1 MKYRID
7 IWHSGNIIASHESD
21 DLKELADW
29 YKENWFDDYERGLC
43 ALDIYEQRKDIPF
56 EEALELGFY

>member
-7 IWHSGNIIASHESD
+7 VWQYGNIVESYEGD
-21 DLKELADW
+21 DLTELVDW
-29 YKENWFDDYERGLC
+29 YKENWFVAYEHGLC

-56 EEALELGFY
+56 EEAVKLGFY

>member
-29 YKENWFDDYERGLC
+29 YKKTGLTIMSVVF
-43 ALDIYEQRKDIPF
+43 AL
-56 EEALELGFY
+56 